1 MQTIEASLAS
11 IIASTMPLMVAFAG
25 WMVFRDRLPMMAIGG
40 LAAGVVGVVIIMGAR
55 VNQGVDIYGVALC
68 GVAAVALT
76 IATLSMRGAS
86 SGGNLMMVIG
96 LQMLVGSAVLAVTS
110 AAIETI

>member
-1 MQTIEASLAS
+1 
-11 IIASTMPLMVAFAG
+11 
-25 WMVFRDRLPMMAIGG
+25 MMAIGG